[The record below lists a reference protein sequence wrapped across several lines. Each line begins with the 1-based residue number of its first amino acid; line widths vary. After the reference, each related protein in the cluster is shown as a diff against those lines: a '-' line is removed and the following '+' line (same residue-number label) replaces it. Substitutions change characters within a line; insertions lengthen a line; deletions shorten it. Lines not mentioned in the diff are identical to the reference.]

1 MKGDETMN
9 SVIEFDRCGLEV
21 RAYRGFR
28 LLRVGP
34 VSVSVG
40 DTVTFSGRV
49 ERLGGVNLWGNRWA
63 ALAVRLGGYEVAV
76 QWSPRW

>member
-1 MKGDETMN
+1 MSD
-9 SVIEFDRCGLEV
+9 VIEFDRWGLEV

-34 VSVSVG
+34 VSVSMDNAVS
-40 DTVTFSGRV
+40 FSERV
-49 ERLGGVNLWGNRWA
+49 ERVGGVNLWGNNWG
-63 ALAVRLGGYEVAV
+63 ALAVRLGGHEVAA